1 MYMYRL
7 DPALIRPGRVDMKV
21 AIGYASS
28 YQLEQMYSRFFPEQP
43 LARAQMFA
51 EQVGAKGRSVS
62 MAQLQ
67 GYFMFY
73 KSEPEA
79 SLDNTDQIWTL

>member
-1 MYMYRL
+1 M

-28 YQLEQMYSRFFPEQP
+28 YQVEQMYMRFYPEASV
-43 LARAQMFA
+43 ARARLFA
-51 EQVGAKGRSVS
+51 ERVSSQGKPVS

-73 KSEPEA
+73 KNEA
-79 SLDNTDQIWTL
+79 RESLNNINQLWTL